1 MCPSAAFCL
10 WFALGVGVGV
20 GLMEMKFQIPFDFLF
35 YIYRLF
41 GFDLLTSGIMLHL
54 LFSWFVVFAGY
65 MKQDFF
71 GGCCR
76 LCGGLSM
83 RVGADL
89 MRLSC
94 DCWYL
99 DTVCRVDSNA

>member
-1 MCPSAAFCL
+1 MEMK
-10 WFALGVGVGV
+10 
-20 GLMEMKFQIPFDFLF
+20 MEMKFQIPF
-35 YIYRLF
+35 
-41 GFDLLTSGIMLHL
+41 GFCSIFIRSLDCLTSGIMLHF
-54 LFSWFVVFAGY
+54 LFSWFAVIAGY
-65 MKQDFF
+65 MKQGFF

-83 RVGADL
+83 RGGADL

-99 DTVCRVDSNA
+99 DTVCRVDSNAYPLSVG